1 MSDDS
6 EFVDPD
12 DLAIQRG
19 SEGQRLPQEAQA
31 GSLGKVKVV
40 PMSYGDVQEYF
51 GDGTQAD
58 VSADTMATIFNEFVV
73 KPDLDLTE
81 SDVEDF
87 KPLVPRDLLMAILDA
102 SGIDADVMVEE
113 GGAATVDVE
122 GNT

>member
-12 DLAIQRG
+12 DLKVQRG
-19 SEGQRLPQEAQA
+19 GDGQRLPKTVDA
-31 GSLGKVKVV
+31 GDQGKIKVK

-58 VSADTMATIFNEFVV
+58 VNADQMAELFNEFIAEPELNVTPADI
-73 KPDLDLTE
+73 K
-81 SDVEDF
+81 DF
-87 KPLVPRDLLMAILDA
+87 YPLVPRDLLLAIMDA
-102 SGIDADVMVEE
+102 SGIDADVMMEDAGQAQVN
-113 GGAATVDVE
+113 VQ